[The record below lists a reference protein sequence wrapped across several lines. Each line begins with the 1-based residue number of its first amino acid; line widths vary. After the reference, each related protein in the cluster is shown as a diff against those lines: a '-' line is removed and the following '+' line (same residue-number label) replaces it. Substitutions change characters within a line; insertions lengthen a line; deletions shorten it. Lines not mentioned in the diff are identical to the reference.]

1 METSI
6 MNFVLDAEN
15 RMGNMFKMHFDNLHD
30 TYVAIKSIEKVNA
43 TLDKDYLFYGQV
55 SKINDTDSEDKIV
68 ILVF

>member
-15 RMGNMFKMHFDNLHD
+15 RMGNMFKMHFDSLHD
-30 TYVAIKSIEKVNA
+30 TYIAIKSIEKINA
-43 TLDKDYLFYGQV
+43 ILDKDYMFYGQV
-55 SKINDTDSEDKIV
+55 TKVNDTNSEDKIV